1 VLGMRSA
8 LSCAG
13 AIALALP
20 LAAQTGSVS
29 RSVSVSVTNVD
40 VVVTD
45 SSGKPITD
53 LSPADF
59 EIRQDGKVQPITN
72 FSFVR
77 NPLPPPPPALEHG
90 QTPEPPI
97 VPRNATPPA
106 AARAHLI
113 VFLDDLHLT
122 SINRNRVLTSLKDY
136 LPTVVGPNVE
146 VQLVTWD
153 RSLRIRGP
161 FINEAPLVGSML
173 TELAKEATF
182 GNVPVR
188 ERSDLIREIDRAFSA
203 DPRTQQ
209 SLLDSAVISVRAWA
223 DAQAADLASTADAV
237 RVAISSVAGVEGRKV
252 LFFVTE
258 RLTPH
263 PARDLFDYF
272 QYGMQNAGFSG
283 RKSPGTAIAGGPV
296 NDLTWTEWD
305 RMQAFKD
312 VTSSANVAGV
322 SIVTIDATGLGFAD
336 SLSPET
342 NAGFSGRIDPGIA
355 SSDMESAMDL
365 LADQTGGA
373 SIRGTND
380 FAAGLRRLEADW
392 TAYYSLGYE
401 SPESKAGS
409 PRSLKVT
416 VHRKGAEVRTRRT
429 VIERTPEQKVADAVL
444 AGAHVPHT
452 TNPLG
457 ASLQIGAAK
466 KSGSVYLLPL
476 VYKIPFE
483 RITLVAQGGR
493 AKGAVLFTAV
503 AATPDGKVSNVTTER
518 APLDIPESEL
528 ASLAGKSFTYSAT
541 LKVRAGEQTLSTAL
555 TDEVSRLTSYV
566 QPHVRVGDK
575 TGTR

>member
-1 VLGMRSA
+1 MRSA
-8 LSCAG
+8 FSCAT
-13 AIALALP
+13 AFALALP
-20 LAAQTGSVS
+20 LAAQTGAIS

-45 SSGKPITD
+45 AAGTPIRD
-53 LSPADF
+53 LTSADF

-77 NPLPPPPPALEHG
+77 NPLPPPLPVLEHG
-90 QTPEPPI
+90 QTPEPAI
-97 VPRNATPPA
+97 VPPDAAPPA

-113 VFLDDLHLT
+113 VFLDELHLT
-122 SINRNRVLTSLKDY
+122 SINRNRALTSLREY
-136 LPTVVGPNVE
+136 LLTVVGPNVE

-161 FINEAPLVGSML
+161 FINEAPLLGRIL
-173 TELAKEATF
+173 TDLGKEATL
-182 GNVPVR
+182 GNVPVH
-188 ERSDLIREIDRAFSA
+188 ERLDLIREIDQAFA
-203 DPRTQQ
+203 TDPRTQQ
-209 SLLDSAVISVRAWA
+209 SALDSAIIAVKAWA
-223 DAQAADLASTADAV
+223 DAQAAGLDSTADAV
-237 RVAISSVAGVEGRKV
+237 RVALSSVAGVEGRKV

-263 PARDLFDYF
+263 PARDLFDYL

-283 RKSPGTAIAGGPV
+283 RKSPGSAVAGGPV
-296 NDLTWTEWD
+296 TDLTWMQWD
-305 RMQAFKD
+305 RLQAFKN
-312 VTSSANVAGV
+312 VTSSANVSGV
-322 SIVTIDATGLGFAD
+322 SIITIDAAGLGFND

-342 NAGFSGRIDPGIA
+342 NAGHSGRIDSGIA
-355 SSDMESAMDL
+355 SLDMESAMGL

-380 FAAGLRRLEADW
+380 LAAGLKRLEADW

-401 SPESKAGS
+401 SPDAKRGS

-444 AGAHVPHT
+444 AGAHIPHT

-457 ASLQIGAAK
+457 ASLQIGAPK
-466 KSGSVYLLPL
+466 RSGSVYLLPL

-483 RITLVAQGGR
+483 RITLVPQGGR
-493 AKGAVLFTAV
+493 ARGAVLFTAV
-503 AATPDGKVSNVTTER
+503 AATPDGKVSTVTTER

-528 ASLAGKSFTYSAT
+528 ASLVGKSFTYRAT
-541 LKVRAGEQTLSTAL
+541 LKVHAGDQTLSTAL

-566 QPHVRVGDK
+566 QPHVLVGDK
-575 TGTR
+575 PSKR